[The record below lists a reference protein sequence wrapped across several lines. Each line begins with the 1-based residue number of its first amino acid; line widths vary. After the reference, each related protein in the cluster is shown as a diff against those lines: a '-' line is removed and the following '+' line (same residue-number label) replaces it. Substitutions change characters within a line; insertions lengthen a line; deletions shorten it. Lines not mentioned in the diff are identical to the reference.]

1 MSNVSSLGK
10 EKKFPKNSEMLNRI
24 QVVIDDYSDDIALVE
39 VLGVLELIKIG
50 MIDKAKEDFED

>member
-10 EKKFPKNSEMLNRI
+10 EKKFPKNSEMLKRI

-50 MIDKAKEDFED
+50 MIDKAKEDFE